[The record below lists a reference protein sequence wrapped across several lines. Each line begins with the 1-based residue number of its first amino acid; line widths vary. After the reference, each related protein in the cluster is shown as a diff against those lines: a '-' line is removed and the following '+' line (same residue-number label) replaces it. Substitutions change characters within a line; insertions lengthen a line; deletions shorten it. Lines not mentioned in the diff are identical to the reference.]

1 MKKSKRQTEGF
12 FIENVSD
19 PYRISDDDDM
29 NTIYQRYLK
38 DEKRVIEIDG
48 LKYFKAMRIDKVNF
62 DDTGLIAILPWDID
76 IKKNDVII
84 DENGNQYKYRGCEMM
99 SFRGE
104 IPELYFNMVCAILS
118 FSSEH
123 IGRYFAVK
131 KER

>member
-1 MKKSKRQTEGF
+1 MKKSKRQTEDF

-62 DDTGLIAILPWDID
+62 DDKGLIAILPWDID

-104 IPELYFNMVCAILS
+104 IPEWYFNMVCAILS

>member
-104 IPELYFNMVCAILS
+104 IP
-118 FSSEH
+118 
-123 IGRYFAVK
+123 
-131 KER
+131 

>member
-1 MKKSKRQTEGF
+1 MKKSKRQTEGL

-104 IPELYFNMVCAILS
+104 IPEWYFNMVCAILS

>member
-12 FIENVSD
+12 FIENVFD

-29 NTIYQRYLK
+29 NKIYQRYLK

-104 IPELYFNMVCAILS
+104 IPEWYFNMVCAILS
-118 FSSEH
+118 FPSEH
-123 IGRYFAVK
+123 IGIYFAVK